1 MNAAPW
7 PAETNDDDLL
17 MHAAASGDRAAFALL
32 LRRHRG
38 WVLALVRAIV
48 HDADQA
54 EDLTQDVFCRLYARC
69 GQFGA
74 RGQFVA
80 YLKQIAINAARD
92 HLRLHRR
99 RPAGTPLH
107 ELAENVALPED
118 HRFDPAAVFA
128 SRALQQ
134 NVREALL
141 RLNDEQQAVVLLHY
155 FGGLS
160 VEEIARKIRCPAGTV
175 KSRLFHARRHLRE
188 TLAAESE
195 EVPDR
200 PVGAMPPQELNPL

>member
-1 MNAAPW
+1 MP
-7 PAETNDDDLL
+7 PAETNDDSL
-17 MHAAASGDRAAFALL
+17 MRAAASGDRVAFALL

-69 GQFGA
+69 GQYGA
-74 RGQFVA
+74 HSQFVA
-80 YLKQIAINAARD
+80 YLKRIAVNAARD
-92 HLRLHRR
+92 FLRGASR

-107 ELAENVALPED
+107 QLTETTAPLQD
-118 HRFDPAAVFA
+118 HRFDPATVLA

-134 NVREALL
+134 TVRAALL
-141 RLNDEQQAVVLLHY
+141 RLNDGQRGVVLLHY

-160 VEEIARKIRCPAGTV
+160 VEEIARTIRCPAGTV

-188 TLAAESE
+188 TLAECDE
-195 EVPDR
+195 YPNR
-200 PVGAMPPQELNPL
+200 PGATPPQESNTL